1 MSQAEVS
8 VAPGIGV
15 NQGRMLVV
23 LAAVLW
29 SMSGAF
35 TKILTQQASFRLSG
49 PPVTAVQIAF
59 FRVFF
64 AGLVLMPT
72 LRQRDI
78 SFRWSMPL
86 MVLCFAC
93 MNATFV
99 PALAWGTAA
108 NAILLQYSAPL
119 WMYIASIYLLGEP
132 ADRRGGIALAAGMV
146 GIVVIIWGGWQDAQV
161 SIIAIALAS
170 GVAYAGI
177 LLFLHVLRSESAN
190 WLTVMNHLGGA
201 LFVLPALLYFAP
213 EWPGLPQLLFL
224 FLFGAVQLGLPYLL
238 IARGLRV
245 VSAQEAGAITLL
257 EPLLNPLWAYLVAP
271 EVEQPR
277 FYTIVGGSFIL
288 GGLFW
293 RYWPRKRSGQDPRV
307 PRQ

>member
-1 MSQAEVS
+1 MNHQPIESTT
-8 VAPGIGV
+8 GISIS
-15 NQGRMLVV
+15 QGRMLVG
-23 LAAVLW
+23 LAAVFW
-29 SMSGAF
+29 SLSGAF
-35 TKILTQQASFRLSG
+35 TKILTQQASFQLDG

-64 AGLVLMPT
+64 AGLVLLPT
-72 LRQRDI
+72 LRRRDI
-78 SFRWSMPL
+78 SFRWSMPG

-119 WMYIASIYLLGEP
+119 WMYLASIYLLGEAP
-132 ADRRGGIALAAGMV
+132 DRRGAISLAIGLCGIF
-146 GIVVIIWGGWQDAQV
+146 IILCGGWQDAQFEV
-161 SIIAIALAS
+161 ISIALAS
-170 GVAYAGI
+170 GFAYAGVI
-177 LLFLHVLRSESAN
+177 LFLRVLRDSSPR
-190 WLTVMNHLGGA
+190 WLTVINHLGGA
-201 LFVLPALLYFAP
+201 LFILPALMYFAP
-213 EWPGLPQLLFL
+213 EWPGVGQMTLL
-224 FLFGAVQLGLPYLL
+224 FLFGAIQMALPYFL
-238 IARGLRV
+238 IARGMRV

-277 FYTIVGGSFIL
+277 LYTMIGGAFIL

-293 RYWPRKRSGQDPRV
+293 RYWPRRKS
-307 PRQ
+307 RQ

>member
-8 VAPGIGV
+8 PASGISV
-15 NQGRMLVV
+15 NRGRMLIV

-35 TKILTQQASFRLSG
+35 TKILTQQSTYKLSG
-49 PPVTAVQIAF
+49 PPVSAVQIAF

-64 AGLVLMPT
+64 AGLVLSLT
-72 LRQRDI
+72 LRKRDI

-132 ADRRGGIALAAGMV
+132 ADRRGGISLAVGMI
-146 GIVVIIWGGWQDAQV
+146 GIVVIIWGGWRDAQV
-161 SIIAIALAS
+161 SVIAIALAS

-177 LLFLHVLRSESAN
+177 LLFLRVLRDASAN
-190 WLTVMNHLGGA
+190 WLTVINHLGGA
-201 LFVLPALLYFAP
+201 LFVLPALLYYAP
-213 EWPGLPQLLFL
+213 GLPGLPQLFVLFV
-224 FLFGAVQLGLPYLL
+224 FGAVQLGLPYFL

-277 FYTIVGGSFIL
+277 LYTVVGGLFIL
-288 GGLFW
+288 GGLLW
-293 RYWPRKRSGQDPRV
+293 RSWPRKAGAV
-307 PRQ
+307 G

>member
-1 MSQAEVS
+1 MNQTNARSA
-8 VAPGIGV
+8 IGLTV
-15 NQGRMLVV
+15 NQGRLLVA
-23 LAAVLW
+23 LAAVFW
-29 SMSGAF
+29 SLSGAF
-35 TKILTQQASFRLSG
+35 TKILTQQAFFRLDG
-49 PPVTAVQIAF
+49 EPITAVQIAF

-64 AGLVLMPT
+64 AGLVLLPT
-72 LRQRDI
+72 LKRQDI

-119 WMYIASIYLLGEP
+119 WMYLASIYLLGEAP
-132 ADRRGGIALAAGMV
+132 DRRGAVSLAIGLFGI
-146 GIVVIIWGGWQDAQV
+146 IIILCGGWQEAQFTV
-161 SIIAIALAS
+161 ISIALAS
-170 GVAYAGI
+170 GFAYAGVI
-177 LLFLHVLRSESAN
+177 LFLRVLRNSSPR
-190 WLTVMNHLGGA
+190 WLTVINHLGGA
-201 LFVLPALLYFAP
+201 LFMLPVLIYFAP
-213 EWPGLPQLLFL
+213 GWPSLSQMTLL
-224 FLFGAVQLGLPYLL
+224 FLFGAVQMALPYFL

-277 FYTIVGGSFIL
+277 LYTLLGGAFIL
-288 GGLFW
+288 GGLLW
-293 RYWPRKRSGQDPRV
+293 RYWPRKREES
-307 PRQ
+307 RQ